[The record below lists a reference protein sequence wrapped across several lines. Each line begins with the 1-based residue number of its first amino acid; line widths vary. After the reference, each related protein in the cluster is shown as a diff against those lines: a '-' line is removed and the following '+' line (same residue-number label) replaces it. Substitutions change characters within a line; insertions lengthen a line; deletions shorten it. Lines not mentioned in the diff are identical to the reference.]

1 MKSFEKIAEAM
12 YRKWQAALIR
22 FRKPMPFYQLEAHEQ
37 QAWIAAAQAAKP
49 LADAQDTTLKNHIKS
64 LMCVEVARTE
74 NLEHV
79 SRAHDAAVLHLRAAI
94 AAAKGEQQ

>member
-37 QAWIAAAQAAKP
+37 QAWIAAAQVAHKE
-49 LADAQDTTLKNHIKS
+49 I
-64 LMCVEVARTE
+64 MEV
-74 NLEHV
+74 H
-79 SRAHDAAVLHLRAAI
+79 
-94 AAAKGEQQ
+94 